1 MKFRNNRA
9 QERRI
14 GKVDRT
20 RDFLNEFGANFAIFV
35 AHRQAVEHRNGGI
48 GNVEMFGHAT
58 PRQFDRIAQLV

>member
-20 RDFLNEFGANFAIFV
+20 RDFLNEFGANFAI
-35 AHRQAVEHRNGGI
+35 
-48 GNVEMFGHAT
+48 
-58 PRQFDRIAQLV
+58 